1 MSHALGCPKIDLYVR
16 IDEEPPEAVR
26 TTFRETIKKRA
37 EGMPV
42 AYLVGYRE
50 FYSLPFHVSPA
61 VLIPRPETETLVMEA
76 LRLLKPM
83 AEPRVLDL
91 CTGSGC
97 VAVTIAKQHKTAR
110 VVATDLSPEALA
122 VAGRNAERHSVA
134 DRVTFLQGDLLAPV
148 GGQAFDVV
156 VSNPPYIARSEL
168 PTLDPGVRNFE
179 PMSALDGGPDGLDV
193 YRRLA
198 AEVPAI
204 LNPGGA
210 VLVEIGPTQAE
221 AVRDLFA
228 AQLEPGKTFKDQA
241 GRPRVVAARR
251 PGYRNGHKKQKR
263 HKRIQ
268 EESAH
273 EPLICLPFV
282 FSFFVAIPVPIESC
296 PKPS

>member
-1 MSHALGCPKIDLYVR
+1 MTTEAWTVRRLLAWTQEFLKKKGLDTPRLDSEILLAHSLGCPKIELYVR
-16 IDEEPPEAVR
+16 IDEEPPEPVR
-26 TTFRETIKKRA
+26 TAFREAIKKRA
-37 EGMPV
+37 EGVPV

-50 FYSLPFHVSPA
+50 FYSLPFFVTPA

-97 VAVTIAKQHKTAR
+97 VAVTIAKQHKTAK
-110 VVATDLSPEALA
+110 VVGTDISPEALA
-122 VAGRNAERHSVA
+122 IATKNAERHSVTE
-134 DRVTFLQGDLLAPV
+134 RVTLLQGDLTTPIA
-148 GGQAFDVV
+148 GQAFDVV
-156 VSNPPYIARSEL
+156 VSNPPYIAQSEL

-179 PMSALDGGPDGLDV
+179 PMSALDGGPDGLDF

-198 AEVPAI
+198 AEVPVI

-210 VLVEIGPTQAE
+210 VLVEIGPTQEA

-241 GRPRVVAARR
+241 GRPRVVTARR
-251 PGYRNGHKKQKR
+251 KD
-263 HKRIQ
+263 
-268 EESAH
+268 
-273 EPLICLPFV
+273 
-282 FSFFVAIPVPIESC
+282 
-296 PKPS
+296 

>member
-1 MSHALGCPKIDLYVR
+1 MTTEAWTVRRLLAWTQEFLKKKGLETPRLDSEILLAHALGCPKIELYVR

-26 TTFRETIKKRA
+26 TAFREAIKKRA

-50 FYSLPFHVSPA
+50 FYSLPFFVTPA

-97 VAVTIAKQHKTAR
+97 VAVTIAKQHKTAK
-110 VVATDLSPEALA
+110 VVGTDISPEALA
-122 VAGRNAERHSVA
+122 IATKNAERHSVTE
-134 DRVTFLQGDLLAPV
+134 RVTLLQGDLTTPIA
-148 GGQAFDVV
+148 GQAFDVV
-156 VSNPPYIARSEL
+156 VSNPPYIAQSEL

-179 PMSALDGGPDGLDV
+179 PMSALDGGPDGLDF

-198 AEVPAI
+198 AEVPVI

-210 VLVEIGPTQAE
+210 VLVEIGPTQEA

-241 GRPRVVAARR
+241 GRPRVVTARR
-251 PGYRNGHKKQKR
+251 KD
-263 HKRIQ
+263 
-268 EESAH
+268 
-273 EPLICLPFV
+273 
-282 FSFFVAIPVPIESC
+282 
-296 PKPS
+296 

>member
-1 MSHALGCPKIDLYVR
+1 MTTEAWTVRRLLAWTQEFLKKKGLDTPRLDSEILLAHSLGCPKIELYVR
-16 IDEEPPEAVR
+16 IDEEPPEPVR
-26 TTFRETIKKRA
+26 TAFREAIKKRA
-37 EGMPV
+37 EGVPV

-50 FYSLPFHVSPA
+50 FYSLPFFVTPA

-110 VVATDLSPEALA
+110 VTATDISSEALA
-122 VAGRNAERHSVA
+122 IATRNAERHSVT
-134 DRVTFLQGDLLAPV
+134 DRVTLLQGDLAAPV
-148 GGQAFDVV
+148 AGQTFDVV
-156 VSNPPYIARSEL
+156 VSNPPYIAQPEL

-179 PMSALDGGPDGLDV
+179 PLAALDGGPDGLDF

-198 AEVPAI
+198 AEVPAV

-210 VLVEIGPTQAE
+210 VLVEIGPTQEA

-241 GRPRVVAARR
+241 GRPRVVTARR
-251 PGYRNGHKKQKR
+251 KD
-263 HKRIQ
+263 
-268 EESAH
+268 
-273 EPLICLPFV
+273 
-282 FSFFVAIPVPIESC
+282 
-296 PKPS
+296 